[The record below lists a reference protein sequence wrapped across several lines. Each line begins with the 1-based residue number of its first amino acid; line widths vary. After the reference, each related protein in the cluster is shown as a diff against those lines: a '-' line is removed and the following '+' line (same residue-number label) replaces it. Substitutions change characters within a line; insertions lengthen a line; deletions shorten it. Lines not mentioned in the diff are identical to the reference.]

1 MKFKRMFFM
10 LAVIFLMISCS
21 NDRDL
26 ESLNS
31 VDLNKIQVVNI
42 SDYLSP
48 STRNMSTL
56 KETAPYMSN
65 NYRIT
70 VAFENFTS
78 GCCSGVKKKL
88 YFW

>member
-1 MKFKRMFFM
+1 M

-48 STRNMSTL
+48 STRNRNMSSL

-78 GCCSGVKKKL
+78 GCCSGVKKNYTFGEVYYK
-88 YFW
+88 Y